1 MKRFTHLIS
10 GIAVGS
16 ATASLSGGEPIS
28 LIVLGGFFGIFPDF
42 VLIFSGLSRR
52 VHRSAAS
59 HSLLASVLFAL
70 AWAVLLISVSGT
82 SQMSWLDTIPLLPST
97 VVVFMASF
105 VHTLE
110 DSLTFQGCKLFYPL
124 SRRRYK
130 GVVRFDDVVVNAIL
144 IVIGIGVTLFFLQMD
159 LYSLGKL

>member
-1 MKRFTHLIS
+1 
-10 GIAVGS
+10 
-16 ATASLSGGEPIS
+16 
-28 LIVLGGFFGIFPDF
+28 
-42 VLIFSGLSRR
+42 
-52 VHRSAAS
+52 
-59 HSLLASVLFAL
+59 
-70 AWAVLLISVSGT
+70 
-82 SQMSWLDTIPLLPST
+82 MSWLDTIPLLPST

-144 IVIGIGVTLFFLQMD
+144 IVIGIGVTLIFLQMD